1 MNIRTR
7 NILEHIQED
16 AQDAMKF
23 ANELESADALASN
36 RLYRKAIVMSILNI
50 GELTKHLPDDF
61 KSDNSDIPWK
71 QITGM
76 RDIAAH
82 GYGEM
87 DDDIIWDVVK
97 HSIPELAAFIDK
109 QLSTTD
115 TDVDSSTS
123 QNRR

>member
-1 MNIRTR
+1 MNIRTH
-7 NILEHIQED
+7 NILEHIHED
-16 AQDAMKF
+16 AQDAIKF
-23 ANELESADALASN
+23 ASELESADDLASN

-61 KSDNSDIPWK
+61 KSENSDIPWK

-82 GYGEM
+82 GYSEM
-87 DDDIIWDVVK
+87 DDDIIWDVVT

-109 QLSTTD
+109 QLSAPND
-115 TDVDSSTS
+115 DADASTS
-123 QNRR
+123 LSP

>member
-23 ANELESADALASN
+23 AGELESADALASN

-123 QNRR
+123 QNHQ

>member
-23 ANELESADALASN
+23 ADELESADELASN

-61 KSDNSDIPWK
+61 KSENSDIPWK

-109 QLSTTD
+109 QLSTK
-115 TDVDSSTS
+115 DVIEAEHFSLL
-123 QNRR
+123 